1 MRKRN
6 DRQVLL
12 LSLVLLGA
20 SVSIFGG
27 FSGIAPLS
35 EAIGRVMA
43 PVDGLSDGLFR
54 TAGDTLGG
62 TRNARELRV
71 RVAALEAELA
81 ALEVNAAKLGDV
93 TSENERLRQLLDFR
107 TTRVDLDL
115 VGSSVVAAA
124 IGQEPGSLL
133 HTLWIDV
140 GEDNGAPNGAP
151 VVVGH
156 GLVGR
161 IVRAYGTSSHVRLLT
176 DPNSKIG
183 VRIERSRATGM
194 LVGSPTGEMTID
206 YIPQDIAGRD
216 SMVEVG
222 DLVFTS
228 GLADGAHVPRMI
240 PVGQVVEVRQS
251 DEKTAQVAVVRPHVD
266 FGSLEQVL
274 VVTDWDPASSTAD
287 DGAAPDEDV

>member
-1 MRKRN
+1 MRNRN

-20 SVSIFGG
+20 TMSIFSG
-27 FSGIAPLS
+27 FTGIAALNDLL
-35 EAIGRVMA
+35 GRVAA
-43 PVDGLSDGLFR
+43 PVNDMFGVVGN
-54 TAGDTLGG
+54 TLGG
-62 TRNARELRV
+62 AQDARALSERV
-71 RVAALEAELA
+71 DQLESELA

-93 TSENERLRQLLDFR
+93 SRENEELRRLLAFR
-107 TTRVDLDL
+107 TQRVDLDL
-115 VGSSVVAAA
+115 MGASVVAES
-124 IGQEPGSLL
+124 IGQEPGSLM

-140 GEDNGAPNGAP
+140 GQDSEALEGAP

-161 IVRAYGTSSHVRLLT
+161 IVRAYGSSSHVRLVN
-176 DPNSKIG
+176 DPSSKIG

-194 LVGSPTGEMTID
+194 LVGSPSGEMTID
-206 YIPQDIAGRD
+206 YIPQNAPDREP
-216 SMVEVG
+216 MVEVG

-266 FGSLEQVL
+266 FRSLEQVL
-274 VVTDWDPASSTAD
+274 VVTEWDPASTSLDD
-287 DGAAPDEDV
+287 DGSAPDEDS

>member
-20 SVSIFGG
+20 TVSLFGG
-27 FSGIAPLS
+27 FAGIAPLNDMLGRIAAPIDS
-35 EAIGRVMA
+35 VSGGTFGRVENM
-43 PVDGLSDGLFR
+43 L
-54 TAGDTLGG
+54 AGV
-62 TRNARELRV
+62 REGRALNQRV
-71 RVAALEAELA
+71 TELEAELA
-81 ALEVNAAKLGDV
+81 SLEVNAAKFGDV
-93 TSENERLRQLLDFR
+93 SRENERLRELLDFR
-107 TTRVDLDL
+107 TQRVDLDL
-115 VGSSVVAAA
+115 MGASVVASTF
-124 IGQEPGSLL
+124 GHEPGSLL

-140 GEDNGAPNGAP
+140 GENDGAPNGAP

-156 GLVGR
+156 GFVGR
-161 IVRAYGTSSHVRLLT
+161 LVRTYGSSSHVRLLS
-176 DPNSKIG
+176 DPGSRVG

-194 LVGSPTGEMTID
+194 LLGSPSGELTID
-206 YIPQDIAGRD
+206 YIPQDSPDREP
-216 SMVEVG
+216 MVVVG

-266 FGSLEQVL
+266 FRSLEQVL
-274 VVTDWDPASSTAD
+274 VVTDWDAASDLPDSGSRSD
-287 DGAAPDEDV
+287 DG